1 MGNWDKVQNP
11 SVGYLF
17 LYISPMY
24 LPAPATAMSKPGVS
38 SGKYQVPRLLSREPL
53 LLVFI
58 FMWARISLWEKHFSS
73 SVSKTFHLDESGNNH

>member
-1 MGNWDKVQNP
+1 MGNWDKVQNL
-11 SVGYLF
+11 SIGYLF

-24 LPAPATAMSKPGVS
+24 LSVIATAMSELGVL

-58 FMWARISLWEKHFSS
+58 FMQARISLWENIFQGLGL
-73 SVSKTFHLDESGNNH
+73 VRGG